1 MILIITGNLQT
12 EAALRRE
19 IEMNQGAYQASINS
33 LSRELEIANAA
44 MLQAKANDPH
54 LLTELEQLRTLRDK
68 YENSL
73 TELNVNN
80 SNLKNQISQQTEE
93 ISTIK
98 KQLNSSSDKISNLS
112 NSNSNLEKALAAKSE
127 EAQKA
132 AVELKALKSKP
143 EGAAPPAAA
152 AIMNNNNINV
162 DKIEAELASVKQKL
176 SDKEQETSR
185 LVEEN
190 ERLSEQ
196 VQLES

>member
-143 EGAAPPAAA
+143 EGAPPAA

>member
-1 MILIITGNLQT
+1 MLLELLDDILQGNLQT

-80 SNLKNQISQQTEE
+80 SNLKNQISQQH
-93 ISTIK
+93 
-98 KQLNSSSDKISNLS
+98 
-112 NSNSNLEKALAAKSE
+112 
-127 EAQKA
+127 
-132 AVELKALKSKP
+132 
-143 EGAAPPAAA
+143 
-152 AIMNNNNINV
+152 
-162 DKIEAELASVKQKL
+162 
-176 SDKEQETSR
+176 
-185 LVEEN
+185 
-190 ERLSEQ
+190 
-196 VQLES
+196 